1 MPLREELLTPE
12 EAAKQLHI
20 EPQTLAVW
28 RCHRRYPIAYVKIG
42 GKVLYPQS
50 AIDRFI
56 ESRTVTN
63 EPVEARRR
71 KRVL

>member
-1 MPLREELLTPE
+1 MPDELLTPE

-28 RCHRRYPIAYVKIG
+28 RCHRRYSLAYVKIG
-42 GKVLYPQS
+42 GKVRYSQR

-63 EPVEARRR
+63 ESAEKRGRR
-71 KRVL
+71 